1 MKNKYDIKEFCFVPP
16 PYGGVSVYVKR
27 LIDKLNVDNYKV
39 GGFYLDTDDHA
50 LRISPLYDSWKWM
63 QMHLFPIKIWEYL
76 KIVRPYKIVHSHF
89 SLEGMPYFWV
99 IKNWAK
105 KKIVITVHNS
115 MVSNYYAQTNVVNRF
130 FLNKMLRS
138 KDVCW
143 ITVSGQGKEQL
154 MSLPV
159 KPISPVHVIPAYV
172 PIVDIYYTPLPAD
185 MQKYIDSHKNCIAF
199 YGHSFM
205 QNNGIDVYG
214 FRSIIE
220 VYANIVNSIGDQTG
234 LVLCISDN
242 HDTKRLEE
250 IHEYAKF
257 LGVDDFIYWQIG
269 AIGNIRTLWKKVN
282 IYVRPTSTDG
292 DSVAI
297 REALDE
303 GTIVI
308 ASDVCKRPE
317 GVITYKFGDEKD
329 LLQKISRN
337 INSPKRKVKLNFKYY
352 EMMKKIYDDLLVK

>member
-1 MKNKYDIKEFCFVPP
+1 MKNKYDVKEFGFVPP

-27 LIDKLNVDNYKV
+27 LINKLNADNYKV
-39 GGFYLDTDDHA
+39 GGFYLKTNDHA
-50 LRISPLYDSWKWM
+50 LKISPLYDSWKWM
-63 QMHLFPIKIWEYL
+63 QTYLFPIKIWEYL

-89 SLEGMPYFWV
+89 SLEGMPYFWA
-99 IKNWAK
+99 IKNLAK

-115 MVSNYYAQTNVVNRF
+115 MVSNSYAQTNVVNRF

-138 KDVCW
+138 KGVCW
-143 ITVSGQGKEQL
+143 ITVSEQGKEQL
-154 MSLPV
+154 MSLPIQ
-159 KPISPVHVIPAYV
+159 PIPPVHVIPAYV

-185 MQKYIDSHKNCIAF
+185 LQKYIDSHKNCIAF

-214 FRSIIE
+214 FKSIID
-220 VYANIVNSIGDQTG
+220 VYADIVNSLNSQIG

-242 HDTKRLEE
+242 HDVEKIKEM
-250 IHEYAKF
+250 HEYAKSR
-257 LGVDDFIYWQIG
+257 GVNDFIYWQIG
-269 AIGNIRTLWKKVN
+269 AIDNIRTLWKNVS

-317 GVITYKFGDEKD
+317 GVITYRFGDEED
-329 LLQKISRN
+329 LLQKIAVN
-337 INSPKRKVKLNFKYY
+337 INYPKKKVKPNFKYY
-352 EMMKKIYDDLLVK
+352 KMMKNIYDDLLAK

>member
-1 MKNKYDIKEFCFVPP
+1 MFIFLFIYINIKS
-16 PYGGVSVYVKR
+16 GVKR

-242 HDTKRLEE
+242 HDIKRLEE